1 MLLLSVLIILGLTL
15 ADEGVVGTVLR
26 KSLVETP
33 ARFLADL
40 SRGRALGLGL
50 VALVGVAAVM
60 LFETE
65 GVRLFSMAAPDM
77 VAWVLMFDVTV
88 IFDIVVLVVSLRAVA
103 GWRRIIRR
111 RDLMQRLARRLIDR
125 IKGVRSR
132 GRRISRPRPLRSP
145 LSDPEPEPAYAFA

>member
-15 ADEGVVGTVLR
+15 ADEGVVGTALR
-26 KSLVETP
+26 RWLIETP
-33 ARFLADL
+33 ARFLAGL

-50 VALVGVAAVM
+50 IALVGLAAVM

-88 IFDIVVLVVSLRAVA
+88 IFDLVVLAVSLRAVA
-103 GWRRIIRR
+103 GWRGLIRR
-111 RDLMQRLARRLIDR
+111 RELMQGLARRLVGR
-125 IKGVRSR
+125 IRGMRSR
-132 GRRISRPRPLRSP
+132 ARRVSRPRPPRSP
-145 LSDPEPEPAYAFA
+145 SDDPEPNSPYAFA

>member
-26 KSLVETP
+26 KWLVETP

-40 SRGRALGLGL
+40 SRGRALGLGF

-88 IFDIVVLVVSLRAVA
+88 IFDIVVLAVSLRAVA
-103 GWRRIIRR
+103 GWRGLIRR
-111 RDLMQRLARRLIDR
+111 RDLMQGLARRLIDR
-125 IKGVRSR
+125 IRGVRSR
-132 GRRISRPRPLRSP
+132 GRRVSKPRPPRSP
-145 LSDPEPEPAYAFA
+145 SGDPEPEPAYAFA

>member
-15 ADEGVVGTVLR
+15 ADEGVVGTALG
-26 KSLVETP
+26 KWLVETP
-33 ARFLADL
+33 ARFLAGL
-40 SRGRALGLGL
+40 SRGRTLGLGL

-88 IFDIVVLVVSLRAVA
+88 IFDIVVLAVSLRAVA
-103 GWRRIIRR
+103 GWRGLIRR
-111 RDLMQRLARRLIDR
+111 RDMIQGLARRLVGR

-132 GRRISRPRPLRSP
+132 GGRVSKPRPPRSP
-145 LSDPEPEPAYAFA
+145 SGDPEPDPAYAFA

>member
-15 ADEGVVGTVLR
+15 ADEGVVGTALR
-26 KSLVETP
+26 EWLVEMP
-33 ARFLADL
+33 ARFLAGL
-40 SRGRALGLGL
+40 SRGRTSGLCL

-88 IFDIVVLVVSLRAVA
+88 IFDIVVLAVSLRAVA
-103 GWRRIIRR
+103 GWRDLIRR
-111 RDLMQRLARRLIDR
+111 RDLMQGLARRLIGR

-132 GRRISRPRPLRSP
+132 GRRVSKPRSP
-145 LSDPEPEPAYAFA
+145 RSLSSDPEPDPAYAFV

>member
-26 KSLVETP
+26 KWLVETP
-33 ARFLADL
+33 ARFLAGL

-50 VALVGVAAVM
+50 IALVGLAAVM

-77 VAWVLMFDVTV
+77 AAWVLMFDVTV
-88 IFDIVVLVVSLRAVA
+88 IFDIVVLAVSLRAVA
-103 GWRRIIRR
+103 GWRGLIRR
-111 RDLMQRLARRLIDR
+111 RDMMQGLARKLIGR
-125 IKGVRSR
+125 VRGVRSR
-132 GRRISRPRPLRSP
+132 ARRVSKP
-145 LSDPEPEPAYAFA
+145 

>member
-15 ADEGVVGTVLR
+15 ADEGVVGTALR
-26 KSLVETP
+26 KWLVETP
-33 ARFLADL
+33 ARFLAGL
-40 SRGRALGLGL
+40 SRGRTLGLGL

-88 IFDIVVLVVSLRAVA
+88 IFDIVVLAVSLRAVA
-103 GWRRIIRR
+103 GWRGLIRR
-111 RDLMQRLARRLIDR
+111 RDMIQGLARRLVGR
-125 IKGVRSR
+125 IKGMRSR
-132 GRRISRPRPLRSP
+132 GGRVSKPRPPRSP
-145 LSDPEPEPAYAFA
+145 SDDPEPDPAYAFA